1 VTPVALFGLGTIL
14 AVHVFQVK
22 SEYGTSAR
30 LSLFPQKDINV
41 NSFFVRENRHR
52 ITKGFLIFL
61 AMALMTFLTMP
72 FANAAITWSQTSKY
86 DTVYDGKI
94 PNSQYD
100 LDYSSAYIFDNDP
113 DLINFY
119 LEFKNLPRINMFNDG
134 LGSFAFIGL
143 DYDFDDKDDYR
154 LYVSKITLKTDRSSV
169 QDYAYNYKT
178 KKYTSCRT
186 SIFTNIDEGSR
197 WIGIKVSRSCLG
209 LPKTFDMFGYAEY
222 NDDNS
227 GDSYD
232 YAPYPSMRVNLLGSS
247 GDSSTGSKSAGSTY
261 TLPENISNSSKSATN
276 FTEPPKDL
284 SKLSEELLPSV
295 VTVKCAG
302 GSGTGWSAD
311 AQLSPSLTTAGF
323 KSIVV
328 TNHHV
333 IEDCLGSK
341 DVTLVLSNSTSVA
354 GKVVSW
360 NESNDVA
367 GVATSTSIPPLQWIG
382 ALPKQGWWVGVLG
395 SPLGKVNVL
404 TTGIVSSI
412 NSLAKTFT
420 LTAPINPGNSG
431 GPVFDSTG
439 RVLGLATSKN
449 LLSSGALAE
458 GFGNAHGVPLLCS
471 TVITCTTEKDPWGGV
486 SKFAAVSA
494 AALEA
499 AAKAE
504 AEAKAKAEAEAL
516 VKAKAEAEAKAK
528 AEAEEKL
535 RLDMKNRCIKFNG
548 DLQLAIFNAKNAGVT
563 YPSSSSIFNGIVNIA
578 PSELDCNY
586 INVSV
591 FDSELQNKQR
601 ILATLEVSITN
612 GIATA
617 QANANKKLTITCIK
631 GKLSKKITAINPKCP
646 KGYKTK

>member
-1 VTPVALFGLGTIL
+1 MRWFASISIKGSIDYL
-14 AVHVFQVK
+14 
-22 SEYGTSAR
+22 
-30 LSLFPQKDINV
+30 
-41 NSFFVRENRHR
+41 FVRIKKSLRGSG
-52 ITKGFLIFL
+52 IKIIL
-61 AMALMTFLTMP
+61 AMALITNLSLP
-72 FANAAITWSQTSKY
+72 VADAAITWSQTSKY
-86 DTVYDGKI
+86 DTSYDGKI

-100 LDYSSAYIFDNDP
+100 LDFSSAYIFDNDP

-143 DYDFDDKDDYR
+143 DYNFDDKEDYR
-154 LYVSKITLKTDRSSV
+154 LYVSRITLKTDRSSV
-169 QDYAYNYKT
+169 QGYAYNYKT
-178 KKYTSCRT
+178 QQYTSCRT
-186 SIFTNIDEGSR
+186 SIFTNIDEGSK
-197 WIGIKVSRSCLG
+197 WVGIEVSRSCIG
-209 LPKTFDMFGYAEY
+209 LPNTFDMFGYAEY

-232 YAPYPSMRVNLLGSS
+232 YAPYPSMRVNLLASS
-247 GDSSTGSKSAGSTY
+247 GGSSTGSTSAGSTY
-261 TLPENISNSSKSATN
+261 TLPENVANSSKGATN

-311 AQLSPSLTTAGF
+311 AQLSSNMTTAGF
-323 KSIVV
+323 KSIVI

-341 DVTLVLSNSTSVA
+341 DVSLVLSNSTSVA

-367 GVATSTSIPPLQWIG
+367 GVATSSSIPPLQWIG

-395 SPLGKVNVL
+395 SPLGKANVL

-449 LLSSGALAE
+449 LLSSGALSE

-471 TVITCTTEKDPWGGV
+471 TVITCTAEKDPWGGV
-486 SKFAAVSA
+486 SKFAAISA

-504 AEAKAKAEAEAL
+504 AEAKAKAEAEA
-516 VKAKAEAEAKAK
+516 KAKAEAEAKAK
-528 AEAEEKL
+528 AEAELEAKL
-535 RLDMKNRCIKFNG
+535 KGEMRSQCIDFNG
-548 DLQLAIFNAKNAGVT
+548 KLDLAIFNANSAGIT
-563 YPSSSSIFNGIVNIA
+563 HPSSSSVFAGIVSIA
-578 PSELDCNY
+578 PSALDCDY
-586 INVSV
+586 INVTT
-591 FDSELQNKQR
+591 FNSELQSKER
-601 ILATLEVSITN
+601 ILTSLEGSITSA
-612 GIATA
+612 IATA
-617 QANANKKLTITCIK
+617 KTNAMKKTTITCVK
-631 GKLSKKITAINPKCP
+631 GKVTKKVTAVSPKCP
-646 KGYKTK
+646 KGYKKK

>member
-1 VTPVALFGLGTIL
+1 M
-14 AVHVFQVK
+14 
-22 SEYGTSAR
+22 TS
-30 LSLFPQKDINV
+30 LS
-41 NSFFVRENRHR
+41 
-52 ITKGFLIFL
+52 T
-61 AMALMTFLTMP
+61 P

-86 DTVYDGKI
+86 DTVYDGKVL
-94 PNSQYD
+94 NSQYD
-100 LDYSSAYIFDNDP
+100 LDFSSAYIFDNDP

-119 LEFKNLPRINMFNDG
+119 LEFKDLPRVNMFNDSI
-134 LGSFAFIGL
+134 GSWAYIGL
-143 DYDFDDKDDYR
+143 DYDLDGNDEYR
-154 LYVSKITLKTDRSSV
+154 LQVSEITLKTDRSSV
-169 QDYAYNYKT
+169 KDVAYNYKT
-178 KKYTSCRT
+178 RQWSSCPI
-186 SIFTNIDEGSR
+186 SIFTNIDAGQK
-197 WIGIKVSRSCLG
+197 WVGIEVSRSCIG
-209 LPKTFDMFGYAEY
+209 LPKTFDMYGYAEY
-222 NDDNS
+222 DDNA
-227 GDSYD
+227 GVSYD
-232 YAPYPSMRVNLLGSS
+232 FAPYPSMRVNLLGSS
-247 GDSSTGSKSAGSTY
+247 GGTSTGSTSVGSTY
-261 TLPENISNSSKSATN
+261 TLPETLANSSKSATN
-276 FTEPPKDL
+276 FTESPKDL
-284 SKLSEELLPSV
+284 SKLSEDLLPSV

-311 AQLSPSLTTAGF
+311 AKLSSNLSAAGF

-333 IEDCLGSK
+333 IEDCLNSK

-395 SPLGKVNVL
+395 SPLGKANVL
-404 TTGIVSSI
+404 TTGIVSSM

-471 TVITCTTEKDPWGGV
+471 TVITCTTEKDPWGGI

-494 AALEA
+494 AELEA

-528 AEAEEKL
+528 AEAEERL

-631 GKLSKKITAINPKCP
+631 GKLTKKLTATNPKCP
-646 KGYKTK
+646 KGYKKK

>member
-1 VTPVALFGLGTIL
+1 M
-14 AVHVFQVK
+14 
-22 SEYGTSAR
+22 
-30 LSLFPQKDINV
+30 
-41 NSFFVRENRHR
+41 
-52 ITKGFLIFL
+52 IFL
-61 AMALMTFLTMP
+61 ALALVTNLSLP
-72 FANAAITWSQTSKY
+72 IAEAAITWSQTSKY

-100 LDYSSAYIFDNDP
+100 LDFSSAYIFDNDP

-143 DYDFDDKDDYR
+143 DYNFDDKDDYR
-154 LYVSKITLKTDRSSV
+154 LYVSRITLKTDRSSV
-169 QDYAYNYKT
+169 QGYAYNYKT
-178 KKYTSCRT
+178 QQYTSCRT
-186 SIFTNIDEGSR
+186 SIFTNIDAGSK
-197 WIGIKVSRSCLG
+197 WVGIEVSRSCIG
-209 LPKTFDMFGYAEY
+209 LPNTFDMFGYAEY
-222 NDDNS
+222 DDENN

-247 GDSSTGSKSAGSTY
+247 GGSSTGSTSAGSTY
-261 TLPENISNSSKSATN
+261 TLPETVANSSKSATN

-284 SKLSEELLPSV
+284 SKLSEDLLPSV

-311 AQLSPSLTTAGF
+311 AKLSSNLSAAGF
-323 KSIVV
+323 KSIVI

-333 IEDCLGSK
+333 IEECLNSK
-341 DVTLVLSNSTSVA
+341 DVTLVLSNSNSVP

-367 GVATSTSIPPLQWIG
+367 GVATFTSIPPLQWIG

-395 SPLGKVNVL
+395 SPLGKANVL

-471 TVITCTTEKDPWGGV
+471 TIIICTAEKDPWGGV

-494 AALEA
+494 AELEA

-504 AEAKAKAEAEAL
+504 AEAKAKAEAEA
-516 VKAKAEAEAKAK
+516 KAKAEAEAKAK
-528 AEAEEKL
+528 AEAEARLAYETKL
-535 RLDMKNRCIKFNG
+535 KEELSKKCIDLNG
-548 DLQLAIFNAKNAGVT
+548 DIDLAKFNAKNAINLYPKSLALLQGV
-563 YPSSSSIFNGIVNIA
+563 IDNA
-578 PSELDCNY
+578 PDYLDCVY
-586 INVSV
+586 FTVGV
-591 FDSELQNKQR
+591 FDAELQSKRR
-601 ILATLEVSITN
+601 ILTAYELSVNAAIASAQMNAT
-612 GIATA
+612 
-617 QANANKKLTITCIK
+617 KKTTITCVK
-631 GKLSKKITAINPKCP
+631 GKLKKKVKAVNPKCP
-646 KGYKTK
+646 AGYKKK